1 MGMRCEL
8 KCMRVVKLE
17 KQDAWSVVVHGGG
30 AIAVSQP
37 LKETSGFNNDVYA
50 Y

>member
-17 KQDAWSVVVHGGG
+17 KQDAWSVVHGSG
-30 AIAVSQP
+30 ALAAVSQP
-37 LKETSGFNNDVYA
+37 LKETSGSNNDVYA

>member
-1 MGMRCEL
+1 MRCEL

-17 KQDAWSVVVHGGG
+17 KQDAWSVVHGGG

-37 LKETSGFNNDVYA
+37 LKETSGSNNDVYA